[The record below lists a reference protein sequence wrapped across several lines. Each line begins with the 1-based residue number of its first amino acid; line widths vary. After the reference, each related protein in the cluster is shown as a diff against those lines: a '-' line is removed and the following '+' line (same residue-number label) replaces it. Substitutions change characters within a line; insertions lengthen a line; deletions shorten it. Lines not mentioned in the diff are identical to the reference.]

1 MRLTLFLDHACNFR
15 CSYCYNGEHF
25 PLEMPLD
32 TAKAAVDLVVGG
44 EKPLKQV
51 GYFGGEPLM
60 RFDLMKTSTDYV
72 RERTE
77 GYETPVTMV
86 VTTNGSLLDDER
98 VAWLKAN
105 DFHVGVSIDGTEA
118 AQDACRRYTDGG
130 STHRDVA
137 AGIRR
142 TLAAG
147 LPLKT
152 ISVVDPTNSAELA
165 ATLGHL
171 VDLGVRDMSF
181 NINYEADWD
190 EAARDAFRLHFHELT
205 DAYIDVFRAGRIIKA
220 NVLDA
225 KVITHLKGGF
235 ACTDRCDF
243 GCEELAVA
251 PSGNLYP
258 CDRLIGEDNIPEVM
272 IGNVRDGVDVAARD
286 GLIASKNAVLTECA
300 DCELIGRCM
309 HWCGCVNYA
318 MTGSVG
324 EVSGLLCWFEQLFIE
339 EADRAAGVLYG
350 EKNPGF
356 IKRFY
361 SFAL

>member
-1 MRLTLFLDHACNFR
+1 MRLTLFLDHACNFN

-25 PLEMPLD
+25 LREMPLD
-32 TAKAAVDLVVGG
+32 TAKTAVDLIVDGD
-44 EKPLKQV
+44 KPLKQV
-51 GYFGGEPLM
+51 GFFGGEPLM
-60 RFDLMKTSTDYV
+60 RFDLLKASTDYI
-72 RERTE
+72 RERTKDVE
-77 GYETPVTMV
+77 PPVTMV

-105 DFHVGVSIDGTEA
+105 TFHVGVSIDGTRV
-118 AQDACRRYTDGG
+118 AQDACRVYPDGA
-130 STHRDVA
+130 STHADVE

-142 TLAAG
+142 ARAAG
-147 LPLKT
+147 LPVKT
-152 ISVVDPTNSAELA
+152 ISVLDPSNSAELA
-165 ATLGHL
+165 GTLRYL
-171 VDLGVRDMSF
+171 VSIGVRDMSF
-181 NINYEADWD
+181 NVNYEADWD
-190 EAARDAFRLHFHELT
+190 EAARDAFRQHFHEMV
-205 DAYIDVFRAGRIIKA
+205 DAYIDIFRGGTIIKV

-225 KVITHLKGGF
+225 KVITHLKSGY

-258 CDRLIGEDNIPEVM
+258 CDRLIGEDARPEVI
-272 IGNVRDGVDVAARD
+272 IGNVFDGVDVAARD
-286 GLIASKNAVLTECA
+286 ALISSKNAVLDECSE
-300 DCELIGRCM
+300 CELMPRCM

-339 EADRAAGVLYG
+339 EADRAAGLLFA

-356 IKRFY
+356 VKRFY

>member
-1 MRLTLFLDHACNFR
+1 MRLTLFLDHACNFN
-15 CSYCYNGEHF
+15 CTYCYNGEHF
-25 PLEMPLD
+25 RREMPMD
-32 TAKAAVDLVVGG
+32 TARAAVDLVVDG

-51 GYFGGEPLM
+51 GFFGGEPLM
-60 RFDLMKTSTDYV
+60 RFDLMQASTAYV
-72 RERTE
+72 RERTKGIE
-77 GYETPVTMV
+77 PPVTLV

-98 VAWLKAN
+98 IAWLKAN
-105 DFHVGVSIDGTEA
+105 SFHVGVSIDGTAA
-118 AQDACRRYTDGG
+118 AQDACRRYVDGR
-130 STHRDVA
+130 STHGDVE

-142 TLAAG
+142 ALAAG

-152 ISVVDPTNSAELA
+152 ISVADPTNSAELA
-165 ATLGHL
+165 ATLRYL
-171 VDLGVRDMSF
+171 VGIGVRDMSL

-205 DAYIDVFRAGRIIKA
+205 DAYIDIFRQGKIIKV

-258 CDRLIGEDNIPEVM
+258 CDRLIGEDNIPGII
-272 IGNVRDGVDVAARD
+272 IGNVFEGVDVAARD
-286 GLIASKNAVLTECA
+286 GLIASKNAVLQECA
-300 DCELIGRCM
+300 DCDLMGRCM
-309 HWCGCVNYA
+309 HWCGCVNFA

-339 EADRAAGVLYG
+339 EADRAAGILFG